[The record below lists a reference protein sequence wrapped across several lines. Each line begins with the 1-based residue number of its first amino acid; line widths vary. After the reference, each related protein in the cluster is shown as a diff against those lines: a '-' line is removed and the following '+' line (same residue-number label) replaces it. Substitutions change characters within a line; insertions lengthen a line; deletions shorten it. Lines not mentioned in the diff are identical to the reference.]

1 MKTTATNRKL
11 REILIAVKEEKLVLQ
26 APFQRRLVWTTRHK
40 LDLIKTVL
48 DGYPFPEIFL
58 AAGEVDPNSGEAVE
72 LLVDGQQRISTLLQY
87 FTGSD
92 LLRLPSD
99 LCPYKDLPEDDKKD
113 FLQYDVVVRDLGNID
128 QKTIVEVFTRINST
142 SYDLNAIELQNA
154 RYDGAFKK
162 FGELVADLDFFADH
176 RVFTASDIRR
186 MNDLR
191 FALWIGVTFL
201 SNYFHRDSQ
210 LEEFLNEYNDEF
222 PRQKQLMGEIRV
234 VFEFINQCSF
244 PDSCRCWKKTDLF
257 TLIVELQRAIVRDR
271 MKLDPLLVNKKLMG
285 FYSKVDQ
292 MDQTQL
298 DDTQIS
304 IYYKA
309 ALQASNDRSNRIRR
323 GGVISELLRLQ

>member
-11 REILIAVKEEKLVLQ
+11 RELLIAVKDEKLVLQ

-40 LDLIKTVL
+40 LALIKTVL
-48 DGYPFPEIFL
+48 EGYPFPEVFL

-92 LLRLPSD
+92 LLKLPKE
-99 LCPYKDLPEDDKKD
+99 LCPYKDLPEEDKKD

-128 QKTIVEVFTRINST
+128 HETIVEVFTRINST
-142 SYDLNAIELQNA
+142 SYDLNAIELHNA

-162 FGELVADLDFFADH
+162 FGELVANLDFFADH

-191 FALWIGVTFL
+191 FALWIGVTLL
-201 SNYFHRDSQ
+201 SNYFHRDTQ
-210 LEEFLNEYNDEF
+210 LKEFLNEYNDEF
-222 PRQKQLMGEIRV
+222 PHKKRLISEIRV
-234 VFEFINQCSF
+234 VLDFINECTF

-257 TLIVELQRAIVRDR
+257 TLIVELQRAIVRDGIE
-271 MKLDPLLVNKKLMG
+271 LNPLRINERLMG
-285 FYSKVDQ
+285 FYSKVDK
-292 MDQTQL
+292 MDPSQL
-298 DDTQIS
+298 DDSQIS
-304 IYYKA
+304 IYYKS

-323 GGVISELLRLQ
+323 GDIISELLRM